1 MVNIDKI
8 YDLAKEKGIKLSHI
22 CEKLGV
28 ARTYFADIRNKG
40 LDIPESRLSV
50 VADILSTTPAYLK
63 DETDEKNKPAEI
75 LDERVVKLNELM
87 KKLSPDDIDQVLDY
101 VRFLTEKYKDKK

>member
-8 YDLAKEKGIKLSHI
+8 KNLAREQGKTIAYI
-22 CEKLGV
+22 CSLLGKNRGFLNEV
-28 ARTYFADIRNKG
+28 KYGKNSIDEIELKIISDALN
-40 LDIPESRLSV
+40 
-50 VADILSTTPAYLK
+50 TTPAYLK

>member
-22 CEKLGV
+22 CDKLGV

-75 LDERVVKLNELM
+75 LDERTIRLNELM
-87 KKLSPDDIDQVLDY
+87 KKLTPSEIEQVLDY
-101 VRFLTEKYKDKK
+101 VRYVAERHKEKK